1 MYNPGSAVTN
11 PAFQPCS
18 QVVGT
23 VSMCCGTNWT
33 SGIVES
39 DTCEPNGL
47 SEQLR
52 GRAVVLVRELH
63 GSDVEESESL
73 VESTD

>member
-1 MYNPGSAVTN
+1 M
-11 PAFQPCS
+11 
-18 QVVGT
+18 
-23 VSMCCGTNWT
+23 
-33 SGIVES
+33 ES